1 MKRKLAILCLVAA
14 LSSSALTGCTIGD
27 TEIVLNMNTVTGHK
41 YVFSVNGD
49 KCTKEEA
56 RLYLCNYQNMYG
68 HAYGLNL
75 WEYDYS
81 KLPEGSTLED
91 YVKDITL
98 NELVH
103 IMCMEQ
109 LAKQEQIS
117 LTEDEKEKIKK
128 VAEEYYESLSEK
140 ELSYIDI
147 DKKKLERFYEKY
159 AMAQKLYTTLIQGIN
174 EEVSDDEARV
184 IKIQQIYVKSEAT
197 ALEVQQ
203 KLANKEKFE
212 NLASTY
218 NEANVI
224 EKHLARGEYSE
235 AVDAVAFHLDDN
247 QISDMITTEDGY
259 YFIKCLNKFEE
270 ELTEENKANIVVKR
284 KKEQFDDKFVG
295 FVEASQFE
303 LNESVWEE
311 IKVDTSGDITTKSFF
326 EVYEKYFT
334 E

>member
-14 LSSSALTGCTIGD
+14 LSSSALTGCTVGD
-27 TEIVLNMNTVTGHK
+27 TEIVLNMNTVVGRKH
-41 YVFSVNGD
+41 VFSVNGD

-56 RLYLCNYQNMYG
+56 RLYLCNYQNIYG

-147 DKKKLERFYEKY
+147 DKKKLERFYKKY
-159 AMAQKLYTTLIQGIN
+159 AIAQKVYNTLIQGIN

-235 AVDAVAFHLDDN
+235 AVDAVAFHLDNN
-247 QISDMITTEDGY
+247 QVSDMITTEDGY
-259 YFIKCLNKFEE
+259 YFIKCLDKFEE

-284 KKEQFDDKFVG
+284 RKEQFDDKFVG

-311 IKVDTSGDITTKSFF
+311 IKVDTSGDINTKSFF